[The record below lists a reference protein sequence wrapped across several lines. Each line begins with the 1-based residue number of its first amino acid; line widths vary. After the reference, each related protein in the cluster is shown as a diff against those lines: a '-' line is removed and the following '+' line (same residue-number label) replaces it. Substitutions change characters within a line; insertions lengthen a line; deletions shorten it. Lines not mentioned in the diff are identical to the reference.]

1 MPRQHYGNT
10 RNRGPAPNIRPG
22 LAPTLGP
29 GNATISRPVAPTYGT
44 TTPRTPQIYH
54 VAPESNDSSTASHPQ
69 YTPSQSHTPRSF
81 GNTHDDDEYNEEAY
95 FMDHEHGCNVIGC
108 PHHHDE

>member
-44 TTPRTPQIYH
+44 TTPRAPQIYY
-54 VAPESNDSSTASHPQ
+54 VAPESNDSSTVSHPQ
-69 YTPSQSHTPRSF
+69 YIPSQSHTPRSF
-81 GNTHDDDEYNEEAY
+81 GNTHDDDEYNEEVY
-95 FMDHEHGCNVIGC
+95 LMDYEHGCNVIGC